1 MVGGNLKAKAK
12 LFSLSRPSF
21 LVSVKEA
28 RGTESREKQTRGHAA
43 GKEVFRKIL
52 EEHYLQPEPRG
63 FWDVWIFTHILI
75 IMLSAETLSQVLW
88 FASKLGAFPETWSII
103 WRQNHSLCLSNA
115 SLVHSPLPLTHTL
128 LCNALLAQW
137 TPIHSLKPRPNA
149 TFSVKCTRSRQN

>member
-1 MVGGNLKAKAK
+1 M
-12 LFSLSRPSF
+12 
-21 LVSVKEA
+21 SVKEA

-88 FASKLGAFPETWSII
+88 FASKLGAFPET
-103 WRQNHSLCLSNA
+103 
-115 SLVHSPLPLTHTL
+115 
-128 LCNALLAQW
+128 
-137 TPIHSLKPRPNA
+137 
-149 TFSVKCTRSRQN
+149 